1 MRARPG
7 SALLAGTA
15 LAGLLGALPADAQHI
30 RVLVQRSPL
39 AGFQYH
45 GAAIHW
51 DALREGDPLKLVREP
66 DNPHDPRAVRVE
78 WRGIMLGYLP
88 RAENREVARE
98 MDQGTPLSARIGR
111 LSDDPNPWKRL
122 RVDVLVGL

>member
-78 WRGIMLGYLP
+78 WR
-88 RAENREVARE
+88 
-98 MDQGTPLSARIGR
+98 
-111 LSDDPNPWKRL
+111 
-122 RVDVLVGL
+122 

>member
-1 MRARPG
+1 MPARSGPL
-7 SALLAGTA
+7 LLAGTA
-15 LAGLLGALPADAQHI
+15 LAGLLGVLPADAQHI

-51 DALREGDPLKLVREP
+51 DALREGDPLQLVREP

-98 MDQGTPLSARIGR
+98 MDRGTPLSARIGK

>member
-7 SALLAGTA
+7 PLLLAGTA
-15 LAGLLGALPADAQHI
+15 LAGVFGAPPADAQHI
-30 RVLVQRSPL
+30 RILVQRSPL
-39 AGFQYH
+39 TGFQYH

-122 RVDVLVGL
+122 RIDVLLGL

>member
-1 MRARPG
+1 MQARCGPL
-7 SALLAGTA
+7 LLAGTA
-15 LAGLLGALPADAQHI
+15 LAGLLGMPPADAQHI

-51 DALREGDPLKLVREP
+51 DALREGDPLQLVREP

-98 MDQGTPLSARIGR
+98 MDQGTPLSARIGK

>member
-1 MRARPG
+1 MRARPAPLLATCT
-7 SALLAGTA
+7 ALLG
-15 LAGLLGALPADAQHI
+15 GLGPLPADAQHI

-45 GAAIHW
+45 GATIHW
-51 DALREGDPLKLVREP
+51 EALQEGDPLTLVREP

-78 WRGIMLGYLP
+78 WRGVMLGYLP

-98 MDQGTPLSARIGR
+98 MDQGTPVSARIGQ
-111 LSDDPNPWKRL
+111 LSEDPNPWKRL
-122 RVDVLVGL
+122 RIDVLLGL

>member
-1 MRARPG
+1 MPARPA
-7 SALLAGTA
+7 SLLAGLA
-15 LAGLLGALPADAQHI
+15 LLLGGLGPPAADAQHI

-51 DALREGDPLKLVREP
+51 EALREGDPLQLVREP

-88 RAENREVARE
+88 RAENREVAHE

-122 RVDVLVGL
+122 RIDVLLGL